1 MLKDNEL
8 TNELGIETMKIDAV
22 VTWVDG
28 NDPKHR
34 QKRQQCGGD
43 GALEKED
50 VGGET
55 RFSNLGEIYWC
66 VVSLNKFAPW
76 LHKIY
81 IVTDEQNPQIED
93 AVRAK
98 FPGGY
103 IPMEI
108 VDHKIIFSGY
118 EEYLPTFNSVAIET
132 MTWRIPGLSDCFIE
146 FNDDLMLAAPVTP
159 EDFFVNG
166 NKPICYSKINSLS
179 VTRFT
184 RLFKH
189 RRDGSRKVTF
199 KGSMIN
205 AAVMVKSYGLYFG
218 LVHTP
223 KPLRRDFY
231 ERYFTEHPE
240 LILRNIRFRFRD
252 PGQFTPQEL
261 QYLVLHKN
269 GDCIHHGVK
278 GLLFYLQPKK
288 GCRYVKKKL
297 ARLHAMKCCKF
308 LCFNSIDLASESD
321 QSLIFG
327 ELRRRFE

>member
-1 MLKDNEL
+1 MQTK
-8 TNELGIETMKIDAV
+8 TGKMKIDAV
-22 VTWVDG
+22 ITWVDG

-34 QKRQQCGGD
+34 QKREKYGS
-43 GALEKED
+43 AEISNKED
-50 VGGET
+50 VGGDT

-76 LHKIY
+76 LNKIY
-81 IVTDEQNPQIED
+81 IVTDEQDPKIETSI
-93 AVRAK
+93 K
-98 FPGGY
+98 EMFPDGC

-146 FNDDLMLAAPVTP
+146 FNDDLMLAAPVSP

-166 NKPICYSKINSLS
+166 NIPVCYAKINILA

-184 RLFKH
+184 RMFKY
-189 RRDGSRKVTF
+189 RRDGSKKVTF

-205 AAVMVKSYGLYFG
+205 AAALVKSYGSYFG
-218 LVHTP
+218 LIHTP

-261 QYLVLHKN
+261 QYLVLYKN
-269 GDCIHHGVK
+269 GNCIHHDAK

-288 GCRYVKKKL
+288 GCHYVAKKL
-297 ARLHAMKCCKF
+297 ARLHAMKRCKF

-321 QSLIFG
+321 QALIFD
-327 ELRRRFE
+327 ELRQRFE